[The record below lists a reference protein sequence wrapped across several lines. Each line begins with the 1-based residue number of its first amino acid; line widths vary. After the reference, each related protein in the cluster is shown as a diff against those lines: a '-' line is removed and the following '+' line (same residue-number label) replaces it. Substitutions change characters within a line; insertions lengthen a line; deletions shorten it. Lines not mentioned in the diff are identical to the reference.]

1 MLRTSRYLLCLAL
14 VSVCLNCGC
23 GTRARSDHPVP
34 ATTFSVVVFS
44 DFHFNPLDTPTQCPV
59 LAAADVNA
67 WAGMLQASSTTLPK
81 WHEDTNYRLFVL
93 ALASI
98 QQNLGE
104 SPVVIFSGD
113 LLVHKISNLF
123 YENCAGLTTGQT
135 PSAQDV
141 ANMQAFAN
149 KTALFVMQQ
158 VRASIGNVPVMFVV
172 GNNDSYT
179 GLGPDSI
186 FLANTVEPYYT
197 NFVNGTPADYPE
209 FFNSFTAGGYFSA
222 EPLGTN
228 LKVISLNTNLF
239 AALPPIPGL
248 ASNDSAAYAE
258 LAWLDTT
265 LAAAQSAGQKVWLLM
280 HVPPG
285 ADTCTTAENLA
296 NGGSLTTATAAMMWG
311 SAYQESF
318 LQILAKYPGVITF
331 TLAGHTH
338 RDEYRILSSSQV
350 LDIPPSISPYL
361 GNDPAFEIYS
371 FTQDTFVPTDYQSLN
386 YDLST
391 APAQFNPYYTFSS
404 DYAMQGPLDAS
415 LEQLYPQLATNSAK
429 QALYMGKYNSGNNG
443 QYSSGSTSE
452 NWNPVSET
460 NWPVFACGIGKMSQA
475 DFIDCVNSY

>member
-1 MLRTSRYLLCLAL
+1 
-14 VSVCLNCGC
+14 
-23 GTRARSDHPVP
+23 
-34 ATTFSVVVFS
+34 VFS
-44 DFHFNPLDTPTQCPV
+44 DFHFNPLDTPTQCQL
-59 LAAADVNA
+59 LAAADVSA
-67 WAGMLQASSTTLPK
+67 WAGMLRASSTTLPK
-81 WHEDTNYRLFVL
+81 WREDTNYRLFVV

-98 QQNLGE
+98 KENLGQ

-113 LLVHKISNLF
+113 LLVHRISNLF
-123 YENCAGLTTGQT
+123 YQDCVGLTTGQT
-135 PSAQDV
+135 PSVQDV
-141 ANMQAFAN
+141 ASMQAFAN

-158 VRASIGNVPVMFVV
+158 VRASLGNVPVMFVV

-186 FLANTVEPYYT
+186 FLASTVEPYYT

-209 FFNSFTAGGYFSA
+209 FFNTFTAGGYYSV
-222 EPLGTN
+222 EPLGTK
-228 LKVISLNTNLF
+228 LKVVSLNTNLF
-239 AALPPIPGL
+239 ATLPPIPGL
-248 ASNDSAAYAE
+248 PSNAGAVYAE

-265 LAAAQSAGQKVWLLM
+265 LASAQSAGQKVWLLM

-285 ADTCTTAENLA
+285 ADTCMTAQNLA
-296 NGGSLTTATAAMMWG
+296 NGGSLTTATAAMMWMP
-311 SAYQESF
+311 AYQESF

-338 RDEYRILSSSQV
+338 RDEYRILSSDQV
-350 LDIPPSISPYL
+350 VDIPPSISPYL

-404 DYAMQGPLDAS
+404 AYAMQGPLDAS
-415 LEQLYPQLATNSAK
+415 LEQLYPQLVTNSAK

-443 QYSSGSTSE
+443 QYSSGNTSE

-460 NWPVFACGIGKMSQA
+460 NWPVFACGIGTMAQA
-475 DFIDCVNSY
+475 DFIACVNSY